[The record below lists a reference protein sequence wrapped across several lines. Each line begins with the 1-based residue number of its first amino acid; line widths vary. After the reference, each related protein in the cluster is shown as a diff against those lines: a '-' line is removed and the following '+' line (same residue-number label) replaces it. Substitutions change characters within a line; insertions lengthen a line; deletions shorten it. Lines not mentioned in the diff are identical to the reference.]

1 MKVCTDACIFGA
13 FIAQHLGKKAEP
25 ILNILDIGAGTGL
38 LSLMLAQK
46 TPGYIEAIEIEE
58 NAYNQATQNI
68 AQSICRSRIKI
79 LNEDALKF
87 VSQKKYDCIIS
98 NPPFFEGD
106 LQSVN
111 AAKNAAKHD
120 TTLTLEN
127 LLITIKKNIADNGCF
142 AILLPYHRVAYFIE
156 LAQLNKYYLNEKL
169 LIRHTIEH
177 PFFRGILIFSN
188 RASTIK
194 SNELVIKNASG
205 NYSEPFVNLLQD
217 YYLHL

>member
-1 MKVCTDACIFGA
+1 MKVCTDACIFGG
-13 FIAQHLGKKAEP
+13 FIAQYLGKKKEP
-25 ILNILDIGAGTGL
+25 LLNILDIGAGTGL
-38 LSLMLAQK
+38 LSLMVAQK
-46 TPGYIEAIEIEE
+46 VSGYIEAIEIEE

-68 AQSICRSRIKI
+68 AQSIWRSRIKI
-79 LNEDALKF
+79 INEDALNF
-87 VSQKKYDCIIS
+87 VSQKKHDCIIS

-111 AAKNAAKHD
+111 ASKNAAKHD

-142 AILLPYHRVAYFIE
+142 AILLPYHRVAYFIQI
-156 LAQLNKYYLNEKL
+156 AQLNNYYLDEEL
-169 LIRHTIEH
+169 LIRHTQEH
-177 PFFRGILIFSN
+177 PIFRGILIFSN
-188 RASTIK
+188 CASIIK

-205 NYSEPFVNLLQD
+205 NYTEAFINLLQD